1 MSSRSTSGQQYK
13 LLDLTANFFKKFV
26 DMSVMNLQ
34 EIKRAIVSQREEME
48 EKFSEDRIVKR
59 ESDISRLK
67 GFLAFPNILVVLGIR
82 RCGKSI
88 FSWQIFENDMF
99 GYINFDDERL
109 YGIKAGNLDL
119 VLQSFYEL
127 YGNIDCI
134 ILDEPQNVTGWE
146 LFVNRLRRT
155 KKVIVTGSNSKLLS
169 GELATHLTG
178 RYVSFTLMPFS
189 FREYLN
195 YKKMSVS
202 KEDFYSTQKLAELKR
217 NLEEYMKIGG
227 LPEAYLFGRDI
238 LVRIY
243 SDIIEKDV
251 LKRANI
257 KMKESFRNF
266 TKYLISNVASEFTV
280 RKLSNVFEIK
290 DVHTVRNWLSA
301 LENAYLFFV
310 LERYSPKLK
319 QQVIAPKKIYC
330 VDNGLVN
337 TMSFKL
343 DENYSS
349 LMENLVAVELLRRK
363 NYWQNELEV
372 FYWKD
377 HQQNEVDFVL
387 KEGAT
392 LKQLIQVT
400 YASSKNEIK
409 NSEIRSLKKASDEL
423 KCQNLLII
431 TWDYENEL
439 NLSNKTIK
447 CTPLWKW
454 LLQENHNVK

>member
-1 MSSRSTSGQQYK
+1 
-13 LLDLTANFFKKFV
+13 
-26 DMSVMNLQ
+26 MNLQ

-59 ESDISRLK
+59 EPEISKLK
-67 GFLAFPNILVVLGIR
+67 GFLAFPNVLVVLGIR

-88 FSWQIFENDMF
+88 FSWQIFKNDAF

-109 YGIKAGNLDL
+109 YGVKADTLDL
-119 VLQSFYEL
+119 ILQSFYEL
-127 YGNIDCI
+127 YGNIDYI

-178 RYVSFTLMPFS
+178 RHVSFTLMPFS

-195 YKKMSVS
+195 YKKLSVS
-202 KEDFYSTQKLAELKR
+202 KEDFYSTQKVAELKR
-217 NLEEYMKIGG
+217 SLEEYMKIGG
-227 LPEAYLFGRDI
+227 LPETYLFGKEI

-243 SDIIEKDV
+243 SDIIEKDI
-251 LKRANI
+251 LKRTKI
-257 KMKESFRNF
+257 KMKETFRNF
-266 TKYLISNVASEFTV
+266 IRYLISNVASEFTI
-280 RKLSNVFEIK
+280 RKLSNVFEIR

-319 QQVIAPKKIYC
+319 QQIIAPKKIYC
-330 VDNGLVN
+330 TDNGLVN
-337 TMSFKL
+337 TMSFKT
-343 DENYSS
+343 DENYSR
-349 LMENLVAVELLRRK
+349 LMENLVAIELLRRK
-363 NYWQNELEV
+363 NYWQSELET

-387 KEGAT
+387 KEGTAT
-392 LKQLIQVT
+392 KQLIQVT

-409 NSEIRSLKKASDEL
+409 NREIRSLTKASNEL
-423 KCQNLLII
+423 KCKNLLII
-431 TWDYENEL
+431 TSDYEDTSSL
-439 NLSNKTIK
+439 DNKTIK
-447 CTPLWKW
+447 YIPLWKW
-454 LLQENHNVK
+454 LLQEKHDISNKHLLAYR

>member
-1 MSSRSTSGQQYK
+1 
-13 LLDLTANFFKKFV
+13 
-26 DMSVMNLQ
+26 MNLQ
-34 EIKRAIVSQREEME
+34 EVKRAIVSQREEIE
-48 EKFSEDRIVKR
+48 EKFSQDRIVER
-59 ESDISRLK
+59 EPEISKLK

-88 FSWQIFENDMF
+88 FSWLILKNGMF

-109 YGIKAGNLDL
+109 YGIKADNLDL

-127 YGNIDCI
+127 YGNTNYI

-189 FREYLN
+189 FREYLK
-195 YKKMSVS
+195 YKKLNVS
-202 KEDFYSTQKLAELKR
+202 NEDFYSTQKLAELKR
-217 NLEEYMKIGG
+217 SLGEYMKIGG
-227 LPEAYLFGRDI
+227 LPEAYLFGREI

-251 LKRANI
+251 LKRTKI
-257 KMKESFRNF
+257 KMKETFRNF
-266 TKYLISNVASEFTV
+266 TKYLISNAASEFTV

-330 VDNGLVN
+330 TDNGLVN
-337 TMSFKL
+337 TMSFKT
-343 DENYSS
+343 DGNYSS
-349 LMENLVAVELLRRK
+349 LMENLVATELLRRK
-363 NYWQNELEV
+363 NYWQSELELY
-372 FYWKD
+372 YWKD

-387 KEGAT
+387 KEGAAI
-392 LKQLIQVT
+392 KQLIQVT

-409 NSEIRSLKKASDEL
+409 NREIRSLTKASNEL
-423 KCQNLLII
+423 KCKNLLVI
-431 TWDYENEL
+431 TSDYEDK
-439 NLSNKTIK
+439 LSFDDKIIK
-447 CTPLWKW
+447 FTPLWKW
-454 LLQENHNVK
+454 LLQEKS